1 MLKENEGS
9 KEQKFKWD
17 QSKLMYNLFIED
29 SSRFWYYT
37 DNYYYLEDA
46 KTNPTIPKTNNICP
60 KCNKRI
66 KLD

>member
-1 MLKENEGS
+1 
-9 KEQKFKWD
+9 
-17 QSKLMYNLFIED
+17 MYNLFIED

-66 KLD
+66 KLDLKKKEN